1 MCRLFGL
8 AAGQRRIGAAFWLLD
23 APDSILLQSHHN
35 PDGAG
40 LGTFDEDGRPRVEK
54 APIAAYLN
62 TAFAREAKERH
73 SSTFLAHLRYSTGTP
88 ATLLN
93 TQPFEMEGRL
103 CAHNGNVAGLPALRE
118 HLGPDLAR
126 VHGDTDSEHVFALI
140 ARETHRADGD
150 VVEGVSRA
158 LSWLADNVPVSAVN
172 LIITSAHEMWAV
184 RWPATHDLFFLDNR
198 NLSESMDQHSSHG
211 MRISSPEVGAHPSV
225 LVASE
230 KLDDSRPWQMIQSGE
245 LIHVSADLTITRT
258 RVVDDP
264 PRLPLAAIP
273 HD

>member
-8 AAGQRRIGAAFWLLD
+8 AAGRRRISASFWLLD
-23 APDSILLQSHHN
+23 APYSILLQSHRN

-62 TAFAREAKERH
+62 TDFAREAKERH
-73 SSTFLAHLRYSTGTP
+73 SCTFLAHLRYGTGTP
-88 ATLLN
+88 VALRN
-93 TQPFEMEGRL
+93 THPFEMEGRL
-103 CAHNGNVAGLPALRE
+103 CAHNGNVADLPALKE

-126 VHGDTDSEHVFALI
+126 VHGDTDSELVFALI
-140 ARETHRADGD
+140 TRETLRAGGD

-184 RWPATHDLFFLDNR
+184 RWPDTHDLFLIDNR
-198 NLSESMDQHSSHG
+198 VLSEPMDRHSSHG
-211 MRISSPEVGAHPSV
+211 MRIRSAELGEHPSV

-230 KLDDSRPWQMIQSGE
+230 KLDDSRGWQLIQPGE
-245 LIHVSADLTITRT
+245 LIHVSADLSVTRT
-258 RVVDDP
+258 RVIDGP
-264 PRLPLAAIP
+264 PRFPLAPIT

>member
-8 AAGQRRIGAAFWLLD
+8 AAGQQRIRAAFWLLD

-62 TAFAREAKERH
+62 TAFAQEAKKRY

-88 ATLLN
+88 ATLRN
-93 TQPFEMEGRL
+93 THPFEMEGRL
-103 CAHNGNVAGLPALRE
+103 CAHNGNVTGLPILRE
-118 HLGPDLAR
+118 HLGPDLAL
-126 VHGDTDSEHVFALI
+126 VQGETDSEHVFALI
-140 ARETHRADGD
+140 TRETRRADGD
-150 VVEGVSRA
+150 VVEGVRRA
-158 LSWLADNVPVSAVN
+158 LSWLSDNVPVSAVN
-172 LIITSAHEMWAV
+172 LVITSAREMWAV
-184 RWPATHDLFFLDNR
+184 RWPDTHDLFFLDNR
-198 NLSESMDQHSSHG
+198 DYSEPMDQRSSQG
-211 MRISSPEVGAHPSV
+211 MRISSPESGTHASV

-230 KLDDSRPWQMIQSGE
+230 KLGDSRPWQMLQPGE
-245 LIHVSADLTITRT
+245 LIHVGTDLTLTRT
-258 RVVDDP
+258 QVADGP
-264 PRLPLAAIP
+264 PRYPLAPIT